1 MSIDSDEYPEDRDD
15 LDLEIFINPH
25 CRHCGWIYPT
35 ESVICP
41 MCGQTRPEYDHYDDE
56 EY

>member
-1 MSIDSDEYPEDRDD
+1 MSIDPNEDQEDLD